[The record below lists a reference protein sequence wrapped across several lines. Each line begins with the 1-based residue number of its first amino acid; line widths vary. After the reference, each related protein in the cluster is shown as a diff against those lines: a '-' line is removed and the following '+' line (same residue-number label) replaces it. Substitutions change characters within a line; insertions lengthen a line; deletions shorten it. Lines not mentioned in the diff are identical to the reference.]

1 MKVKV
6 TTFIVPMLYALVL
19 TVFLLIVRLVIS
31 ADSEGYSEI
40 YGIIYSL
47 SFFIANPV
55 YSYVL
60 GSLLILPLLL
70 LIWAIIKKRKDLIAG
85 FSISTFISVVII
97 LLAVIA

>member
-1 MKVKV
+1 MKVKI
-6 TTFIVPMLYALVL
+6 TAFFIPMLYALVL

-31 ADSEGYSEI
+31 ADTEGYSEI

-47 SFFIANPV
+47 SFFMANPV
-55 YSYVL
+55 YSYIL
-60 GSLLILPLLL
+60 AFLLIIPIPL